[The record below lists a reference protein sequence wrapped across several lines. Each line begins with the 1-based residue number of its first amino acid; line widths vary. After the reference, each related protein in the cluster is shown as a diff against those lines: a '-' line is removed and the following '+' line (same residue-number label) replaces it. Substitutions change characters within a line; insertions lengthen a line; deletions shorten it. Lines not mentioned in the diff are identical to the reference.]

1 LRLPILSYFLL
12 YASSNNNFWCV
23 IKLNQ
28 ALDGVRVAVCLAF
41 LVYASWS
48 DYKTREVSNMVW
60 AVLAPSAFA
69 LTALQFLFF
78 APELLYTYVL
88 SFIITS
94 ALSIAL
100 FYAGAFGGADAK
112 ALICLSLALPSY
124 PTYLLERPRNIVS
137 PIFPVIVFTN
147 AILLAALTVV
157 YAVLRN
163 LAWKSRNEK
172 ELFEGLEKESIG
184 RKILTLLCGY
194 KVKIAQLQTVEH
206 LYPLEDVYVTETGE
220 SRRKLL
226 VFPKDE
232 EREAIV
238 ARILEAAS
246 EGKLEKEVWVTPGL
260 PMLIFITVGLIVAL
274 TFGDIIW
281 AIFGLAFV

>member
-1 LRLPILSYFLL
+1 M
-12 YASSNNNFWCV
+12 
-23 IKLNQ
+23 LNQ
-28 ALDGVRVAVCLAF
+28 VFDGIRVTLCLVF
-41 LVYASWS
+41 LIYASWS
-48 DYKTREVSNMVW
+48 DYKTREVSNKVW
-60 AVLAPSAFA
+60 GVLAPSAFA
-69 LTALQFLFF
+69 LTTLQFIFF
-78 APELLYTYVL
+78 TAGLLYTYVL

-94 ALSIAL
+94 ALAFAL

-124 PTYLLERPRNIVS
+124 PDHLLQQPHNIVS
-137 PIFPVIVFTN
+137 PIFPIIVFTN
-147 AILLAALTVV
+147 AVLLAASSVF

-163 LAWKSRNEK
+163 LLWKSRNEK
-172 ELFEGLEKESIG
+172 SLFEGLEKESIG